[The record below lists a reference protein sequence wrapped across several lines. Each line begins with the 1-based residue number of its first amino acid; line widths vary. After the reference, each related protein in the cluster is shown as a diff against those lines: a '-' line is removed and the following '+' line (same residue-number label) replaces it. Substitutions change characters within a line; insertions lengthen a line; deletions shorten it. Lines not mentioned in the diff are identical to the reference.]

1 MAPKEWSSALR
12 TLAFI
17 KTSGPIMKPSFVGLP
32 PGFIKRAPVA
42 WYASHLYSTDG
53 NNAIYNY
60 SYLYACTIDVPAGA
74 KCLTLPTNDHI
85 RILAIAAAAAAAD
98 EQTHL
103 TKPLYDTLDRRADLG
118 F

>member
-12 TLAFI
+12 SLAFT
-17 KTSGPIMKPSFVGLP
+17 KTHGPIMKLSFVGLA

-42 WYASHLYSTDG
+42 WYASHLHSNGG

-60 SYLYACTIDVPAGA
+60 SYLYAYTIDVPAGA
-74 KCLTLPTNDHI
+74 KILTLPTNDHI
-85 RILAIAAAAAAAD
+85 PILAITAAVAG
-98 EQTHL
+98 EQTHP